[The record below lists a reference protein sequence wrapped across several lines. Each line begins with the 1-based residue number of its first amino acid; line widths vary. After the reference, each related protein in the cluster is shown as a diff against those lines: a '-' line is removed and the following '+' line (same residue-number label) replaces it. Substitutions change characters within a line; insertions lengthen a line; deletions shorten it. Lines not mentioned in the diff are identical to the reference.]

1 MGTIHRFAR
10 IALFFGLL
18 SLVAAAAATTGT
30 IQVFVHPGSGTVCL
44 DTVCKPGQGTI
55 DGTGST
61 MFDGVEAGRYHM
73 LNVYGTEGYE
83 PYLKQIYLNPTGES
97 LTRDIYLE
105 KAPVSPAETGSIQ
118 VFITPDGGQA
128 CLDRQ
133 CDVSV
138 GDSTGSW
145 SVQFTE
151 VTANTYH
158 TLTLSHPGY
167 DTYTTQV
174 RLLPGQTSQMDIT
187 LQRLPPGVIPVTTP
201 LAPVTTPLPQPT
213 KAGLP
218 WIFALIA
225 TVISG
230 FAWVSRKSGR

>member
-1 MGTIHRFAR
+1 MGTIYRLGR

-18 SLVAAAAATTGT
+18 SLVASVAATTGT

-44 DTVCKPGQGTI
+44 DTACKMNQGTI

-61 MFDGVEAGRYHM
+61 TFDGVEAGRYHM

-83 PYLKQIYLNPTGES
+83 PYLKQIYLDPSGAS
-97 LTRDIYLE
+97 LTRDIYLD

-118 VFITPDGGQA
+118 VFITPDGGEV

-145 SVQFTE
+145 SVQFTD

-158 TLTLSHPGY
+158 TLTLTHPGY
-167 DTYTTQV
+167 ETYSTQV
-174 RLLPGQTSQMDIT
+174 RLLPDQASTMDIS
-187 LQRLPPGVIPVTTP
+187 LKRLPPGSTP
-201 LAPVTTPLPQPT
+201 IATPPPLQATPAPLPT

-218 WIFALIA
+218 WILALAA
-225 TVISG
+225 TGICG
-230 FAWVSRKSGR
+230 LGWVNRKSKR